1 MQAKYLCVEDLD
13 PSAYSHYGLN
23 FPVYTHFT
31 SPIRRYADLL
41 VHRLTTLSLQYKEET
56 SKVIQQIDY
65 TTFAAQCTEKSMNAK
80 NASKA
85 CQRFFHCLMIKSW
98 GEQAYDCLLFD
109 IDQQN
114 IYIYIEEVNMH
125 QKIRLRDDPRI
136 TNTLYY
142 EDDLKL

>member
-1 MQAKYLCVEDLD
+1 MRKFLSNLMQAKYVCVEDLE

-65 TTFAAQCTEKSMNAK
+65 STFA
-80 NASKA
+80 
-85 CQRFFHCLMIKSW
+85 
-98 GEQAYDCLLFD
+98 D
-109 IDQQN
+109 
-114 IYIYIEEVNMH
+114 
-125 QKIRLRDDPRI
+125 
-136 TNTLYY
+136 
-142 EDDLKL
+142 